1 MGVEPINIFSHRI
14 DPRGVLTV
22 LRKLAPDLK
31 VEGPEDDWTRATITM
46 PRKGIF
52 RRAAMLEF
60 RHDREYYDG
69 PDWPTQRRGMQG
81 YFSRFAAGDRMPLI
95 MRTIGSFRFSLA
107 TFFTPERQE
116 NDERMRFIEAV
127 ARHLDGCVFMPS
139 GLYDPTG
146 RPLVSADGEFDEAAT
161 FSALPP
167 TEDHPAAAES
177 APEAS
182 EEDEPEPVPPT
193 PTRVARRALA
203 LAALC
208 GRALLEQED
217 PADPGVDETRQR
229 ILQWV
234 DAIGI
239 RDELEPQEWKVLQR
253 PLGRIEPQ
261 DAMNATWRL
270 EGLAV
275 LAWALNRF
283 ELPPLDQLVD
293 TGKLLP
299 SVGILNVE
307 RAAALI
313 AESPLRPIEELKTL
327 QNRLFAIH
335 WRLVNIRLKPE
346 PMNFADFA
354 RTAWFGPLDI
364 TGVRLINGDLALGN
378 HAIADAPADLL
389 GAAQSSAMERHL
401 AISWLCGG
409 SGVYSETDVST

>member
-1 MGVEPINIFSHRI
+1 MAVEPINIFSHRI
-14 DPRGVLTV
+14 DPRGGLTV
-22 LRKLAPDLK
+22 LRQLAPDLK
-31 VEGPEDDWTRATITM
+31 VEGPEDDWTSAIITM

-52 RRAAMLEF
+52 RRPATLEF

-81 YFSRFAAGDRMPLI
+81 YFSRFPAGDRMPLI
-95 MRTIGSFRFSLA
+95 MRMIGSFRFSLA
-107 TFFTPERQE
+107 TFFTPEREE

-139 GLYDPTG
+139 GLYDPMG
-146 RPLVSADGEFDEAAT
+146 RRLVSADGQFDEAAT
-161 FSALPP
+161 FPALPP
-167 TEDHPAAAES
+167 TEDHPAAVES
-177 APEAS
+177 APQVS
-182 EEDEPEPVPPT
+182 DEDDAEPIPPT

-229 ILQWV
+229 ILEWV

-253 PLGRIEPQ
+253 PLGRVEPQ

-293 TGKLLP
+293 PGKLLP
-299 SVGILNVE
+299 SVGILNAD

-313 AESPLRPIEELKTL
+313 AEPPLRSIDELKTL
-327 QNRLFAIH
+327 RNRLFAIH
-335 WRLVNIRLKPE
+335 WRLVNLRLKPE

-364 TGVRLINGDLALGN
+364 TGARLINGDLALGD
-378 HAIADAPADLL
+378 HAIADAPFDLL
-389 GAAQSSAMERHL
+389 GAVQSSAMERHL
-401 AISWLCGG
+401 AINWLCGG
-409 SGVYSETDVST
+409 SVVYSETDVST